1 MLNPLSTLH
10 TVALTGAIGLAA
22 TGGAYV
28 KGRIDGWAEREEAQ
42 QVTDL
47 HALTVRVSSFEDQL
61 RENARQGATLEEIQG
76 LLQAETEGLSD
87 EIADM
92 FVCPTDPVRRR
103 VLNAGADAANRAL
116 DRAAGRPVDDPPPA
130 SPDPPGR

>member
-1 MLNPLSTLH
+1 MLNPLSSIQA
-10 TVALTGAIGLAA
+10 VALAGAIGLAA
-22 TGGAYV
+22 GGGAYV
-28 KGRIDGWAEREEAQ
+28 KGRVDGWAEREEAQ
-42 QVTDL
+42 KVTDL
-47 HALTVRVSSFEDQL
+47 GALAQRVTAFEDQL
-61 RENARQGATLEEIQG
+61 RENAAQGATLEEIQG

-130 SPDPPGR
+130 PADTPGR